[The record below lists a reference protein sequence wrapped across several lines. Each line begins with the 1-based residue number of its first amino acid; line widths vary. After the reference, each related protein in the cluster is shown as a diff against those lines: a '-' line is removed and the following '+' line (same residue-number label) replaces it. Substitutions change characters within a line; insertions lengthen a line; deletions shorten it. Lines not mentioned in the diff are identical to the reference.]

1 VYEALLTPVLETTDR
16 EVRVFTD
23 KQHVFETLGMI
34 REKYAFIYRC
44 VSLEPVL
51 AGSMLSF
58 MEKIKST

>member
-1 VYEALLTPVLETTDR
+1 MYEALLTPVLETTDH

-23 KQHVFETLGMI
+23 KQHVFETVGMI
-34 REKYAFIYRC
+34 KEKYAVIYRC

-58 MEKIKST
+58 MKNIKST